1 MFFNLLTFSIA
12 GLSYLNNKERIRRM
26 KNWLMLIVCAAA
38 SLGIF
43 SSPAEEKTLKIAVID
58 MNRVFQE
65 YNKTR
70 INEAK
75 LKKQAEI
82 FKEYSNQ
89 LTQNLTKLR
98 QEFIKLRDDSQNMV
112 YTAAERENR
121 RLNAQDKYR
130 QMAAKEQEIRDYN
143 REKQA
148 QLRDEYEKLR
158 NSILTDISN
167 VVSAKCMAEGYGLVL
182 DKSGRT
188 LNNIPLVVY
197 SSKMLDITDAVI
209 KTLNLGQN
217 KPDFQP
223 VVKPKGKKTNE

>member
-1 MFFNLLTFSIA
+1 MKKTWMMLLLFA
-12 GLSYLNNKERIRRM
+12 
-26 KNWLMLIVCAAA
+26 V
-38 SLGIF
+38 LGIGPVLPVF
-43 SSPAEEKTLKIAVID
+43 AEEQPLKIAVID

-89 LTQNLTKLR
+89 LAQSLVKLR

-121 RLNAQDKYR
+121 RMNAQEKYR
-130 QMAAKEQEIRDYN
+130 QVAAKEQEIREYN
-143 REKQA
+143 REKQM

-158 NSILTDISN
+158 SSILADIAA
-167 VVSAKCMAEGYGLVL
+167 VVSAKCLAEGYGLVL

-188 LNNIPLVVY
+188 LNNIPQVVY

-209 KTLNLGQN
+209 KTLNMGQN
-217 KPDFQP
+217 KPEFHP
-223 VVKPKGKKTNE
+223 VVKPKGKENK

>member
-1 MFFNLLTFSIA
+1 
-12 GLSYLNNKERIRRM
+12 M
-26 KNWLMLIVCAAA
+26 KFWLMLFLSSVIGLGFVIPLAAA
-38 SLGIF
+38 DEV
-43 SSPAEEKTLKIAVID
+43 PLKIAVID

-70 INEAK
+70 VNEAK
-75 LKKQAEI
+75 LKKQAEV
-82 FKEYSNQ
+82 FREYSEQ
-89 LTQNLTKLR
+89 LAQSLVKLR

-121 RLNAQDKYR
+121 RMNAQDKYR
-130 QMAAKEQEIRDYN
+130 QVAAKEQEIREYN
-143 REKQA
+143 REKQM

-158 NSILTDISN
+158 SSILADISA
-167 VVSAKCMAEGYGLVL
+167 VVSAKCLAEGYGLVL

-188 LNNIPLVVY
+188 LNNIPQVVY

-217 KPDFQP
+217 KPEFQP
-223 VVKPKGKKTNE
+223 VVKPKGKK